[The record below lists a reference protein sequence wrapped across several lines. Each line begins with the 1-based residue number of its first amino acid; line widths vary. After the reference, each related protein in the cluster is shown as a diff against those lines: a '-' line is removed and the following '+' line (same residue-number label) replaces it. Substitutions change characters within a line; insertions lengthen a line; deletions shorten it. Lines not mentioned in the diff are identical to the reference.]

1 MVTNISNLVFGVDDI
16 TVTLSWPQQ
25 DSNVSYDVS
34 IVPQVAFVERL
45 ISQGS
50 LNVTLTVAYNTPYVV
65 SIVARLCGHNISRNS
80 TTLNYGEPLK
90 FWFTVLGECLLL
102 CHAVKCDNVR
112 HLLGSEDGS
121 IQVNGYS
128 DPAFVGTNVT
138 LECSLLNHVLTGPN
152 ATICMGNGK
161 WQPDPREV
169 RCEGKS

>member
-1 MVTNISNLVFGVDDI
+1 M
-16 TVTLSWPQQ
+16 
-25 DSNVSYDVS
+25 
-34 IVPQVAFVERL
+34 
-45 ISQGS
+45 
-50 LNVTLTVAYNTPYVV
+50 
-65 SIVARLCGHNISRNS
+65 
-80 TTLNYGEPLK
+80 
-90 FWFTVLGECLLL
+90 VLGECLLL
-102 CHAVKCDNVR
+102 CHAVKCDSVL

-152 ATICMGNGK
+152 ATTCMGNGK

>member
-1 MVTNISNLVFGVDDI
+1 MPT
-16 TVTLSWPQQ
+16 
-25 DSNVSYDVS
+25 
-34 IVPQVAFVERL
+34 R
-45 ISQGS
+45 
-50 LNVTLTVAYNTPYVV
+50 
-65 SIVARLCGHNISRNS
+65 
-80 TTLNYGEPLK
+80 
-90 FWFTVLGECLLL
+90 LL
-102 CHAVKCDNVR
+102 CHAVKCDNVL

-152 ATICMGNGK
+152 ATTCMENGK